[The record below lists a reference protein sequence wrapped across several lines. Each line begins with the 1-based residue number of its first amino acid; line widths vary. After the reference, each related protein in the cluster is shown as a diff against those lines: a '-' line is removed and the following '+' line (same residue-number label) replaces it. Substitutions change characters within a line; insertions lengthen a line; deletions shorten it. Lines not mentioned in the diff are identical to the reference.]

1 MEIPLMI
8 HGEVVDIF
16 WKDTFHLYVM
26 VHLFTWF
33 KFYFPLF
40 QTHYHTSPYS
50 KTKEK
55 KIQTKDKII
64 IEQQHIQSKLKP
76 SIKGKPFFP

>member
-1 MEIPLMI
+1 MTLWNFWHFNPPPHGNLMI
-8 HGEVVDIF
+8 YGEVMDIF

-26 VHLFTWF
+26 VHLFACF

-64 IEQQHIQSKLKP
+64 EPQRTQS
-76 SIKGKPFFP
+76 